1 MKKGYWIAMVDI
13 TDPDGFKAYIGA
25 YDEAFEKFGGTFLA
39 SSGDAVFPEG
49 FAATRTVIV
58 EFDSYRKAL
67 DCYHSPEYSNA
78 LAIRRANSTAHL
90 AIVEGL

>member
-13 TDPDGFKAYIGA
+13 TDPEGFEAYIGA
-25 YDEAFEKFGGTFLA
+25 YDEAFAKYGGRFLA
-39 SSGDAVFPEG
+39 SSGDAAFPEG

-58 EFDSYRKAL
+58 EFDSYRNAL

-78 LAIRRANSTAHL
+78 LAVRRAHSTAHL

>member
-13 TDPDGFKAYIGA
+13 TDPENFKAYIGA
-25 YDEAFEKFGGTFLA
+25 YDVAFAKYGGRFLA
-39 SSGDAVFPEG
+39 SSGSAAFPEG

-58 EFDSYRKAL
+58 EFDSYQKAL
-67 DCYHSPEYSNA
+67 DCYHSPEYREA
-78 LAIRRANSTAHL
+78 LAVRRASSTAHL